1 MAGYKG
7 HKPPHKDS
15 EAPIINVNDM
25 NIASRVGNT
34 LFRDMNVW
42 GDK

>member
-7 HKPPHKDS
+7 HKAPHKDS
-15 EAPIINVNDM
+15 EASIIDVNDIT
-25 NIASRVGNT
+25 IASKLGNT